1 MFWFDLIDE
10 GKDVIINNNE
20 KIVDAGKEWI
30 KFLTI
35 PLWCDR
41 DLNDSKNYIIP
52 LYTRKNFFCNKNI
65 KKALD
70 ELVIF
75 FSSYYIQNL
84 NEIYSRE
91 KRIKYAKLR
100 AKVDKYKMLLKENN
114 IDYEE
119 NEDEDDIDENS
130 EQNNKNKIH
139 NENYSEEDDD
149 NQEEEDIED
158 NDIIDDNEDNED
170 NSESDEDEKSDN
182 TNNRKKNKIKNEKE
196 EFEYES
202 MDLDE

>member
-1 MFWFDLIDE
+1 MVWSRSKWFKKLYYS
-10 GKDVIINNNE
+10 
-20 KIVDAGKEWI
+20 IVY
-30 KFLTI
+30 
-35 PLWCDR
+35 
-41 DLNDSKNYIIP
+41 SKKY
-52 LYTRKNFFCNKNI
+52 KNI

-149 NQEEEDIED
+149 EQEEEDIQD
-158 NDIIDDNEDNED
+158 DDIIDDNEDNED